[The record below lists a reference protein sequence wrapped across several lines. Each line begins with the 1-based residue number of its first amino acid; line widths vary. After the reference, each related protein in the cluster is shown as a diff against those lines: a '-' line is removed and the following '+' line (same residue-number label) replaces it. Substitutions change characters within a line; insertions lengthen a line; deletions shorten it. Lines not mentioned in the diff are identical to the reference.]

1 MDRETVIQNIINN
14 YGKYGITRADIE
26 ALIDFGISEGLTYDL
41 IYLTLKAELSK
52 LAGEEFYCTSEDM
65 AKAFNVSIDEMNRMI
80 DESREEL
87 LAAGEN
93 PDDYF
98 RRVET
103 TSFMM

>member
-26 ALIDFGISEGLTYDL
+26 SVIDSGVAEGLTYDL

-52 LAGEEFYCTSEDM
+52 VAGEEFYCTAEDM
-65 AKAFNVSIDEMNRMI
+65 AKAFNVSVDEMNRMI

-93 PDDYF
+93 PDEYF